1 MSRQTWDPAR
11 YARTARFVSDYGAA
25 LVELLAPE
33 AHEDILDL
41 GCGDGPLSEQI
52 AARARRVVAVDSS
65 HAQVEAARA
74 RGLEARHGDGHALA
88 FEAAFHAV
96 FSNAALH
103 WMLEPDLV
111 IEGVW
116 RALRPGGRFVAEM
129 GGADNV
135 GRILEAL
142 LEALARRG
150 LDGEAAVPWYF
161 PAPAAYREKLEARGF
176 EVRAMEHYLRP
187 TELPGPMADWLE
199 TFAESFLVQVPAAE
213 RHAFCEEI
221 SRELEADLLDDQG
234 RWWADYVRLR
244 FHAVKPD

>member
-1 MSRQTWDPAR
+1 M
-11 YARTARFVSDYGAA
+11 
-25 LVELLAPE
+25 
-33 AHEDILDL
+33 
-41 GCGDGPLSEQI
+41 
-52 AARARRVVAVDSS
+52 VAVDSS

-74 RGLEARHGDGHALA
+74 RGLDARHGDGHKLT
-88 FEAAFHAV
+88 FEAEFNAV

-103 WMLEPDLV
+103 WMLEPDRV

-142 LEALARRG
+142 LEALACRG
-150 LDGEAAVPWYF
+150 LDGAAAVPWYF
-161 PAPAAYREKLEARGF
+161 PSPETYRDRLESKGF
-176 EVRAMEHYLRP
+176 EVLVMEHYQRP

-221 SRELEADLLDDQG
+221 SHSLKEELLDDQG